1 MSTTTVLYDKAR
13 KYLTDGTI
21 DFDTDS
27 LRVALL
33 LALYNPR
40 PAAAAWNAT
49 SVYAAGTVILVAG
62 RFYEALAAGTSSGA
76 IPSFLGTAGDTTT
89 DNTIIWY
96 CHGYAPPSEH
106 SVYADIS
113 PYELPTGGGYTA
125 GGVAATGT
133 AITQVLRSAKFSI
146 NNVTWTNATIAA
158 RYAAIYKL
166 GTANSV
172 VNPLICYVLLDDTNI
187 DVTLPVP
194 GNFSLFWSD
203 SGLFSL

>member
-1 MSTTTVLYDKAR
+1 MATTTVIYDRTR

-27 LRVALL
+27 LRVVLL
-33 LALYNPR
+33 LSSYNPR

-49 SVYAAGTVILVAG
+49 SVYAVGTVILVAG
-62 RFYEALAAGTSSGA
+62 KFYEALTAGTSSGA
-76 IPSFLGTAGDTTT
+76 TPPFLGIVGGTTT
-89 DNTIIWY
+89 DNTITWY

-106 SVYADIS
+106 LVYTDIS
-113 PYELPTGGGYTA
+113 PYELPTGSGYTA
-125 GGVAATGT
+125 GGVTVTGA

-146 NNVTWTNATIAA
+146 NDVTWTSATITA
-158 RYAAIYKL
+158 RYAVIYKL

-172 VNPLICYVLLDDTNI
+172 VNPLICYVLLDNTNI
-187 DVTLPVP
+187 DVAIPVP
-194 GNFSLFWSD
+194 GNFSLFWSA